1 MTNYFLIFGAKF
13 HDSVNLYINVS
24 VLICHPWNGLLVK
37 LGNNFT
43 CVLFG
48 QLAREIILNF
58 YSSPF
63 DYTYKLDL

>member
-1 MTNYFLIFGAKF
+1 MIVLIF
-13 HDSVNLYINVS
+13 YIVS
-24 VLICHPWNGLLVK
+24 VIYHPWNGLLVK

-43 CVLFG
+43 WVLFG
-48 QLAREIILNF
+48 QHAREIILKF